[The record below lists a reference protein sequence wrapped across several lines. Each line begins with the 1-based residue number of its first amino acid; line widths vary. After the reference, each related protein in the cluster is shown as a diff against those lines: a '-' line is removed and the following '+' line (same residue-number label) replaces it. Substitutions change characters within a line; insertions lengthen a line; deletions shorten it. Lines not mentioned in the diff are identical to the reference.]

1 MNRLVIF
8 CVAAYVIGFIVAEI
22 RANNRWEAEAT
33 ERELSAAIA
42 RADQGKKDYAKL
54 VEAQNQIA
62 SLRRDADRLDADLR
76 RVQRSAENRVRKASA
91 SACRDERA
99 AVARCEGLLRESSEL
114 LAEGGELL
122 QRNAAVH
129 DALVQLVK

>member
-1 MNRLVIF
+1 MKLPVLF
-8 CVAAYVIGFIVAEI
+8 CVAAYVVGFIVGEVHADK
-22 RANNRWEAEAT
+22 RWEAETT

-42 RADQGKKDYAKL
+42 RAEQGKKDYAKL

-99 AVARCEGLLRESSEL
+99 AVARCESLLRESSEL

>member
-1 MNRLVIF
+1 MKLPVLF
-8 CVAAYVIGFIVAEI
+8 CVAAYVVGFIVGEVHADK
-22 RANNRWEAEAT
+22 RWEAETT

-99 AVARCEGLLRESSEL
+99 AVTRCESLLRESAEL
-114 LAEGGELL
+114 LGEGGELL
-122 QRNAAVH
+122 QRNAAVR
-129 DALVQLVK
+129 DALVQLVQ

>member
-1 MNRLVIF
+1 MNRLVLF
-8 CVAAYVIGFIVAEI
+8 CVAAYVVGFIVGETHADK
-22 RANNRWEAEAT
+22 RWEAEAT

-99 AVARCEGLLRESSEL
+99 AVTRCESLLRESAEL
-114 LAEGGELL
+114 LGEGGELL
-122 QRNAAVH
+122 QRNAAVR
-129 DALVQLVK
+129 DALVQLVQ

>member
-1 MNRLVIF
+1 MSKPFV
-8 CVAAYVIGFIVAEI
+8 VIGACVISFVVGYAHSTAKWEARVQTSELEAAVA
-22 RANNRWEAEAT
+22 RAN
-33 ERELSAAIA
+33 
-42 RADQGKKDYAKL
+42 QGRKDYAKL

>member
-1 MNRLVIF
+1 MKVPVLF
-8 CVAAYVIGFIVAEI
+8 CLAAYVVGFIVGEFK
-22 RANNRWEAEAT
+22 ANNRWEAETT

-76 RVQRSAENRVRKASA
+76 SCLLYTS
-91 SACRDERA
+91 DA
-99 AVARCEGLLRESSEL
+99 A
-114 LAEGGELL
+114 
-122 QRNAAVH
+122 
-129 DALVQLVK
+129 DDPD

>member
-1 MNRLVIF
+1 MKLPVLF
-8 CVAAYVIGFIVAEI
+8 CVAAYVVGFIVGEVHADK
-22 RANNRWEAEAT
+22 RWEAETT

-42 RADQGKKDYAKL
+42 RAEQGKKDYAKL

-99 AVARCEGLLRESSEL
+99 AVARCEGLLRESAEL
-114 LAEGGELL
+114 LGEGGELL
-122 QRNAAVH
+122 QRHAAVH
-129 DALVQLVK
+129 DALTQLVK